1 MPIDPNNDIAQAIAT
16 ARQPDLVTEDD
27 VAGTWS
33 PRSQPIS
40 GQTINSYSPTTESA
54 PLSFSEKL
62 PKVLYSHFVDPVVK
76 AVTAPGRV
84 YRGEVPEDQMIDEAK
99 NVAGQLMTGSFAAG
113 VPTAL
118 REGIEPNVLRTF
130 AGPASKTA
138 ETTAQARQLN
148 DIGLYSH
155 AAEQANTLQPRGDA
169 KQMISTLKNMP
180 GVKAE
185 ELQNAGLL
193 DAQGNVHPEW
203 ADRGKITNT
212 DLADH
217 LQSSM
222 PQVQETILGFNPSE
236 VAAARA
242 KAESQGNNWD
252 ELGPVNQGR
261 YIRSVSGRRLTD
273 YQDDPKY
280 AQYTLPGGENY
291 REVLLTTPVVGEKGD
306 ALNKIA
312 QNMFGKNYTD
322 LMGNNSDNAKMR
334 LAVQREYQ
342 NQYGES
348 GLSAEQSSMFRSNHW
363 DDPNVLA
370 HLRMSDR
377 TGPNGEKILHVEE
390 LQSDW
395 GQKGRDNG
403 FKSNDVNINDLQ
415 NQYKELDQ
423 KRKETYD
430 QLINEGSASVTSV
443 YDHPDFKQITDK
455 LAGLDQQIKKAN
467 NAVPSAPYVTNTGS
481 WTDLALKR
489 ALKEAAEGGY
499 DKLVW
504 TPGAEQA
511 ERYKL
516 SNTVSR
522 IGYNPDT
529 KELIGLDREGH
540 GIRQLEGKTFEP
552 EELPSVI
559 GKEASDKLLSTGKND
574 VGFHMLNDQELPIGG
589 EGMKSYYDSI
599 VPKQLQKIVKSYDS
613 NAKIG
618 QTKVPVEGLNKSV
631 YEITNEL
638 GMSVDQINSLPTE
651 QKKALLN
658 TAKNTLGMQSLDIT
672 PQMRETIM
680 RGQKAFKRGGMIMG
694 NNAIGN
700 AMRMALGGDA
710 EIEMPH
716 SLKELQDWKKNHPTP
731 VPQSSMDDVFTNR
744 VSGFE
749 GAPPM
754 AMPANLDELQAYTR
768 ARHASGGHVNDITHA
783 LNVAKH
789 LGRGN
794 DTILAHINPH
804 EAALLKAHG
813 GSGKINPYTGLME
826 FDDND
831 TKDTGTSDSGN
842 NYSGGW
848 GNYGNFGE
856 AQVKNYGDATTVKA
870 SKGEDTSAEN
880 AKAINDARAIAQ
892 SNLISGANDTAAR
905 QLIDRTDISNFPSQ
919 NNLTPEQQ
927 FGMMYRQPQ
936 LGGINEGKSLYDQ
949 VKDASNSYGMAYGKL
964 VGKQYTDAGAAG
976 FLGNAMFESNGLNP
990 AAINPTSGATGLFQ
1004 DLGQRKADLLKALN
1018 VSGLSGEALRNALS
1032 GTEMGQTAFAL
1043 NEAASDPSYAAT
1055 QKALETATDPYK
1067 ASDVIMHNFER
1078 PGAISEA
1085 LTGGFRAADA
1095 NQIYNGV
1102 PSAATMSRSD
1112 LADTY
1117 DPSGKPTSAMGYN
1130 PFDSSSSTQPSILD
1144 KIFGSTSDQV
1154 KKLED
1159 AGKTTIYG
1167 DAYGKQFLK
1176 DEEGNPLT
1184 AKDMYAFSQGLDPNN
1199 PEDMAKIQARII
1211 NDNGQQKVDY
1221 YTKDLGQAVF
1231 GDAGKALTTGL
1242 GNLFAPKSSY
1252 DPTAIGNGM
1261 GNIKGVSAG
1270 YTPGPFDR
1278 AGNNQKIIDNALAA
1292 VAPSAPAAPIN
1303 PFTAELSSASLQLPS
1318 TTGLSAQD
1326 WANQNTGGDMSKVH
1340 ARIKYVNGAPRL
1352 EYYTV

>member
-504 TPGAEQA
+504 TPGSEQA
-511 ERYKL
+511 QRYDL
-516 SNTVSR
+516 SKQIDRLEYIPTS
-522 IGYNPDT
+522 
-529 KELIGLDREGH
+529 KELIGVKNNQGVFH
-540 GIRQLEGKTFEP
+540 KTIEP
-552 EELPSVI
+552 NEIENYA
-559 GKEASDKLLSTGKND
+559 GKEIAKNLLAQPIQGEEY
-574 VGFHMLNDQELPIGG
+574 VFGGFHALSGQDLSVGG
-589 EGMKSYYDSI
+589 EGMKSYYNSI
-599 VPKQLQKIVKSYDS
+599 VPKQLQKITKQYDPS
-613 NAKIG
+613 AKVG
-618 QTKVPVEGLNKSV
+618 YTDVMLPPSDKAG
-631 YEITNEL
+631 TNNPPIAAP
-638 GMSVDQINSLPTE
+638 GI
-651 QKKALLN
+651 
-658 TAKNTLGMQSLDIT
+658 DIT

-680 RGQKAFKRGGMIMG
+680 RGQKAFKRGGEI
-694 NNAIGN
+694 N
-700 AMRMALGGDA
+700 GDEA
-710 EIEMPH
+710 
-716 SLKELQDWKKNHPTP
+716 
-731 VPQSSMDDVFTNR
+731 
-744 VSGFE
+744 
-749 GAPPM
+749 
-754 AMPANLDELQAYTR
+754 
-768 ARHASGGHVNDITHA
+768 ITHA
-783 LNVAKH
+783 LRLARKH
-789 LGRGN
+789 
-794 DTILAHINPH
+794 
-804 EAALLKAHG
+804 
-813 GSGKINPYTGLME
+813 
-826 FDDND
+826 FDD
-831 TKDTGTSDSGN
+831 
-842 NYSGGW
+842 GG
-848 GNYGNFGE
+848 G
-856 AQVKNYGDATTVKA
+856 
-870 SKGEDTSAEN
+870 AES
-880 AKAINDARAIAQ
+880 DARADSVSQSEQATADSQAKADADAQ
-892 SNLISGANDTAAR
+892 AAANSVRADTVSQSQQASTDVAPPGFSSMSPEMQDAQLALNNAGRVAQASIDAQNQAVQQAKNDAINAAASASEIQMAAANPSG
-905 QLIDRTDISNFPSQ
+905 
-919 NNLTPEQQ
+919 TPQASLDA
-927 FGMMYRQPQ
+927 MQPQ
-936 LGGINEGKSLYDQ
+936 TAVDQ
-949 VKDASNSYGMAYGKL
+949 FQLPTEV
-964 VGKQYTDAGAAG
+964 Q
-976 FLGNAMFESNGLNP
+976 
-990 AAINPTSGATGLFQ
+990 AAINATPQQLPG
-1004 DLGQRKADLLKALN
+1004 
-1018 VSGLSGEALRNALS
+1018 VV
-1032 GTEMGQTAFAL
+1032 
-1043 NEAASDPSYAAT
+1043 
-1055 QKALETATDPYK
+1055 K
-1067 ASDVIMHNFER
+1067 ASDVAPAPDAFDAAMAAYNNAMAR
-1078 PGAISEA
+1078 YSSVNASQPA
-1085 LTGGFRAADA
+1085 LAQPAGTPTAGYNQLAVAA
-1095 NQIYNGV
+1095 G
-1102 PSAATMSRSD
+1102 T
-1112 LADTY
+1112 
-1117 DPSGKPTSAMGYN
+1117 PTAGYN
-1130 PFDSSSSTQPSILD
+1130 PLAMAAGTPTAGYNQALAQPAGTFTGAYNQSPTIGT
-1144 KIFGSTSDQV
+1144 GSLGTATKDQV
-1154 KKLED
+1154 D
-1159 AGKTTIYG
+1159 A
-1167 DAYGKQFLK
+1167 AL
-1176 DEEGNPLT
+1176 
-1184 AKDMYAFSQGLDPNN
+1184 AK
-1199 PEDMAKIQARII
+1199 
-1211 NDNGQQKVDY
+1211 V
-1221 YTKDLGQAVF
+1221 
-1231 GDAGKALTTGL
+1231 
-1242 GNLFAPKSSY
+1242 
-1252 DPTAIGNGM
+1252 
-1261 GNIKGVSAG
+1261 
-1270 YTPGPFDR
+1270 
-1278 AGNNQKIIDNALAA
+1278 NALAA
-1292 VAPSAPAAPIN
+1292 EKSPSADLAATHSAVSTAPEATATTTQTTTDPYAALMSLPGYGSEDPADIAMFNQAASKLLGTTVGPQSTIGVLATGQRGPDVMVPSQNPDGTITMQPHIGSVLADALSNVFAPAFVGINSPNYGKIASQVDSAPISPDLRGRQDVASFPSN
-1303 PFTAELSSASLQLPS
+1303 SSTAPPAS
-1318 TTGLSAQD
+1318 TTPAVTYPAYIPPVYNYTQNQPYQSLGAKAYNYGVNPLTYQNAID
-1326 WANQNTGGDMSKVH
+1326 WTKIPGYGAASGGAISNNNALANSLRMLKSENK
-1340 ARIKYVNGAPRL
+1340 A
-1352 EYYTV
+1352 